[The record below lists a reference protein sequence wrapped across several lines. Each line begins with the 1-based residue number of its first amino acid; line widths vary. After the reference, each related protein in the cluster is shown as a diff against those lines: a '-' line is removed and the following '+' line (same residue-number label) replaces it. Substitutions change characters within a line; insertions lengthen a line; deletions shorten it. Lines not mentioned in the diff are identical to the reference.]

1 MRDNLVYLFQAL
13 KRRSDAR
20 WCYYLNLIFPFAVRE
35 SPDKNTGGAPR
46 GTFHFCL
53 CFGSKAIT
61 VYARFSLITAAAAAG
76 KTAKKA

>member
-1 MRDNLVYLFQAL
+1 MCDNPVYLFQVL

-20 WCYYLNLIFPFAVRE
+20 WCYYLNLIFAVRE
-35 SPDKNTGGAPR
+35 SPDKNTGDAPR